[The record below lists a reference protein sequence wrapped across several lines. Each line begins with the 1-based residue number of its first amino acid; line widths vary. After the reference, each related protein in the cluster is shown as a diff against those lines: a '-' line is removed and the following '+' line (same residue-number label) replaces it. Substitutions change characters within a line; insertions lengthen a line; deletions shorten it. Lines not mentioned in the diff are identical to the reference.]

1 MSNESTKKM
10 LSMYNERK
18 PAPMFLASLFTSPQ
32 ENFHNS
38 ESVEIDI
45 ERGEED
51 VAIAVKDLSTGY
63 HLNTTDLYVS
73 KEFIPPLFKEGFR
86 INAFKMI
93 KRQPGQNPFQDP
105 NYQANA
111 MSEFTKELVNVTNL
125 IRRAVEWQCSQVLQ
139 TGTVTLIDENGN
151 AVYTID
157 YKPKATH
164 FPTAGTAWTAASPT
178 IVADLESLM
187 DVIRDDGKEDPAVAI
202 FGQGS
207 FTAALNNDDFLK
219 LFDTRRVNLGSIEP
233 MVEIGGQGG
242 KYRGR
247 VDIGAYP
254 LDIWT
259 YNGKYRNPQT
269 LVKTKYVEDDKVI
282 IMAPNG
288 RRELTWGN
296 VPIIVRPE
304 QRVMPFVPPRIS
316 VTGAGGVDIITN
328 VWTTDDGEQVLGGAN
343 ARPLAI
349 PVAIDTHGCLDT
361 NI

>member
-10 LSMYNERK
+10 LSMYSERK
-18 PAPMFLASLFTSPQ
+18 PAPMFLASLFTSPR

-63 HLNTTDLYVS
+63 HLNTTDLYVN

-111 MSEFTKELVNVTNL
+111 MREFTQELVNASNL
-125 IRRAVEWQCSQVLQ
+125 IRRAVEWQCSQVL
-139 TGTVTLIDENGN
+139 TAGTVTLKDENGN
-151 AVYTID
+151 AVYEID
-157 YKPKATH
+157 YNPKTTH

-178 IVADLESLM
+178 IRNDLESLM
-187 DVIRDDGKEDPAVAI
+187 DVIRDDGKEDPAIAI

-207 FTAALNNDDFLK
+207 FNAAFDNSDFRQ
-219 LFDTRRVNLGSIEP
+219 LFETRRVDFGSISP
-233 MVEIGGQGG
+233 MQEIGGQGG
-242 KYRGR
+242 KFRGR

-259 YNGKYRNPQT
+259 YNGRYRDPET
-269 LVKTKYVEDDKVI
+269 GTITKYVPDDKVI
-282 IMAPNG
+282 ILSPGG

-304 QRVMPFVPPRIS
+304 QRVMPFLPPRIS
-316 VTGAGGVDIITN
+316 VTGAGGMDLITN
-328 VWTTDDGEQVLGGAN
+328 VWTTDNGEQVLGGVS

-349 PVAIDTHGCLDT
+349 PVAIDTYGCLDT